1 MKADARHNLE
11 RAYREIGAGGFSRVD
26 GTIEF
31 YTRVNALA
39 GADMIVLDIG
49 AGRGAQLLNAA
60 SPYRARL
67 QSLRG
72 RVQRLVAV
80 DVDEAVKSNPFV
92 DEAHVIAAG
101 EPLPFADSTFD
112 LAYADWVLEHVQD
125 PGAFAKEVHRVLKSG
140 GWFCARTPNRWGITG
155 LGSNLVPNRMHSR
168 LLRTLQPS
176 REVQDVFPT
185 AYKLNTRR
193 SIRHYFPAGK
203 WDDFSY
209 FYNSEPPYVQRSRL
223 LIAAADAYQRLV
235 PAALATNIHIFLRR
249 K

>member
-1 MKADARHNLE
+1 MTADARHNLV

-31 YTRVNALA
+31 YTRVNALV

-49 AGRGAQLLNAA
+49 AGRGAQLLNAD

-67 QSLRG
+67 QSLQG
-72 RVQRLVAV
+72 RVKRLVAV
-80 DVDEAVKSNPFV
+80 DVDEAVKCNRFV

-112 LAYADWVLEHVQD
+112 LAYADWVLEHVQE
-125 PGAFAKEVHRVLKSG
+125 PGAFADNVYRVLKPG

-155 LGSNLVPNRMHSR
+155 LGSNLIPNRMHSR
-168 LLRTLQPS
+168 LLRTLQPA
-176 REVQDVFPT
+176 REEQDVFPT
-185 AYKLNTRR
+185 VYKLNTRR
-193 SIRHYFPAGK
+193 SIRRHFPAGK

-209 FYNSEPPYVQRSRL
+209 FYNSEPPYVQWSRL
-223 LIAAADAYQRLV
+223 LLAAADAYQRLA

>member
-1 MKADARHNLE
+1 MKADASHNLA
-11 RAYREIGAGGFSRVD
+11 RAYREIGAGGFSHVD

-31 YTRVNALA
+31 YTRVNALV

-49 AGRGAQLLNAA
+49 AGRGAQLVNAS

-67 QSLRG
+67 QSLQG
-72 RVQRLVAV
+72 RVKRLVAV
-80 DVDEAVKSNPFV
+80 DVDEAVKCNRFV

-101 EPLPFADSTFD
+101 EPLPFAESTFD
-112 LAYADWVLEHVQD
+112 LAYADWVLEHVED
-125 PGAFAKEVHRVLKSG
+125 PAAFAENVHRVLKPG

-155 LGSNLVPNRMHSR
+155 LGSRLVPNRIHSR

-176 REVQDVFPT
+176 REERDVFPT
-185 AYKLNTRR
+185 VYKLNTRR
-193 SIRHYFPAGK
+193 SVRRHFPAEK

-223 LIAAADAYQRLV
+223 LLAAADAYQRLA